1 MKKTLVYGSFGVGR
15 TPDGAFAYFTKAS
28 DRAEGGG
35 GGGSQWMSLQFQDD
49 KESDEEIEAKK
60 KREKKEKKQKL
71 KEKKMKM
78 KIKNKDEDEEMT
90 GWVGG
95 EGDRQ
100 PRVADRGECTGG
112 GSGRK
117 GGAGGGDA
125 LVGVECGMAGLVL
138 SSVTV

>member
-1 MKKTLVYGSFGVGR
+1 
-15 TPDGAFAYFTKAS
+15 
-28 DRAEGGG
+28 
-35 GGGSQWMSLQFQDD
+35 MSLQFQDD

-71 KEKKMKM
+71 EEKKKMKM
-78 KIKNKDEDEEMT
+78 KIKNKDKDEDEEMT

-100 PRVADRGECTGG
+100 PRVADRGECTSG

-117 GGAGGGDA
+117 GGPGCGDA